1 MTGGA
6 MTTTAGGLDVRGA
19 DVRFGTRVGL
29 SGIGLRVGR
38 GERAALLGPS
48 GVGKTSLLRAIAG
61 LDPLSAGTV
70 QVDGRDVTRA
80 QPEQRGVVYMH
91 QAASLFPHLSVL
103 DNVAFPLEV
112 RGVPRAEARTR
123 AMTIVERVR
132 LGALASRAPSTL
144 SGGQRHRAALARALA
159 ADPAVLLLDEPFS
172 SLDPELRAEVREA
185 VVELLGD
192 RVGPAV
198 VVVTHD
204 IDEAAG
210 LADGLTILL
219 DGGVAQTGPAAAVL
233 RAPASLAVARFI
245 GADNIL
251 PGTRDAS
258 HVVTCALGQFASAGP
273 AGPVWVTA
281 RAGCVRA
288 RVPQGP
294 GRTATVAGTIERV
307 SGPLLRVRTEGSDIV
322 ATPTA
327 DQRWAPGQVV
337 ELCVEPSSIHVIA
350 GSGA

>member
-6 MTTTAGGLDVRGA
+6 MSTGAGGLDVRGA
-19 DVRFGTRVGL
+19 DVRFGARVGL
-29 SGIGLRVGR
+29 SGIELHVGR

-70 QVDGRDVTRA
+70 HVDGRDVTCA

-103 DNVAFPLEV
+103 DNVAFPLDV

-123 AMTIVERVR
+123 AMAIVERVR
-132 LGALASRAPSTL
+132 LGPLASRAPATL

-172 SLDPELRAEVREA
+172 SLDPELRAEVRDA

-219 DGGVAQTGPAAAVL
+219 DGGIAQAGPPGAVL
-233 RAPASLAVARFI
+233 RSPASLPVARFI
-245 GADNIL
+245 GVDNIL

-258 HVVTCALGQFASAGP
+258 HVMCALGQFASAGP
-273 AGPVWVTA
+273 AGPVWVTV
-281 RAGCVRA
+281 RAGSVRA
-288 RVPQGP
+288 RVPQGQ
-294 GRTATVAGTIERV
+294 GRTATVVGTIERV
-307 SGPLLRVRTEGSDIV
+307 SGLLLRVRIDGRDIV
-322 ATPTA
+322 ATPAAELTRVA
-327 DQRWAPGQVV
+327 GDVV
-337 ELCVEPSSIHVIA
+337 ELCVEPSSIHVI
-350 GSGA
+350 GSTAA